1 MFCPSCGA
9 QNDSESGSCI
19 SCGAPLAADAA
30 PAHVTEQS
38 AGSAPA
44 SPVAA
49 SPADVFGDARLA
61 RLGDRLLA
69 VILDTLLLVGVFAV
83 VGMWAAIRWGGL
95 TAHGFSIQGN
105 AALVAI
111 SGTLVAG
118 FLYYWFLEAVAGAT
132 LGKAIVGI
140 RVRSKDG
147 GRCSFAAAL
156 IRNLARII
164 DGIAVYL
171 VGFLIAVFS
180 KLRQRLGD
188 HLAKTVVLETS
199 GGGVVRALFV
209 VVWLALLGGS
219 IWGAYMIH
227 RGAPASA
234 STAPASTPAP
244 VFTST
249 STSTSVRTSAGAS
262 ATIPIMSSG
271 DIKILNFTHLQAK
284 DGPPRASAVY
294 KPEDRVF
301 TSYEFA
307 GLTTDSQGQVHTT
320 DSVVALDPSG
330 LPLYAPAK
338 DTSNGMLS
346 ESKTLKNTFWFDIPP
361 FAPAGTYKIQ
371 IKLHDGVKNTDAEF
385 DPLFTVEA
393 PPLPAFEHLEVRD
406 FHLSLTQGGPAANP
420 LVLESGGTVYLS
432 GKIGGM
438 QFREDRPDVQ
448 VSLVVTGPK
457 GDKIF
462 ERPNFLVINDSHP
475 YHPPTFFMSIN
486 GNLNIPAG
494 FAKGTYTEKYIV
506 TDHIA
511 NATANYEF
519 KFQVR

>member
-1 MFCPSCGA
+1 MFCLSCGA
-9 QNDSESGSCI
+9 ENTSESDRCI
-19 SCGAPLAADAA
+19 SCGAPLAANAA
-30 PAHVTEQS
+30 PAHDIEQG
-38 AGSAPA
+38 AGSA
-44 SPVAA
+44 AA
-49 SPADVFGDARLA
+49 SATATLPADVIGDSRIA

-69 VILDTLLLVGVFAV
+69 VILDTLVLMGMFAV
-83 VGMWAAIRWGGL
+83 VGMWAAVRWGGL
-95 TAHGFSIQGN
+95 TANGFSVKGS
-105 AALVAI
+105 AALI
-111 SGTLVAG
+111 PILGTLVAG
-118 FLYYWFLEAVAGAT
+118 FLYYWLLEAVAGAT

-156 IRNLARII
+156 IRNLFRII

-188 HLAKTVVLETS
+188 HLAKTVVLES
-199 GGGVVRALFV
+199 SVGGFVRGLLV

-219 IWGAYMIH
+219 IWGAYVIH

-234 STAPASTPAP
+234 NTAPASTSAPA
-244 VFTST
+244 FT

-262 ATIPIMSSG
+262 ATIPVMSSG
-271 DIKILNFTHLQAK
+271 DIKILNFAYLQSK
-284 DGPPRASAVY
+284 DGAPRAAAIY

-307 GLTTDSQGQVHTT
+307 GLTADSQGQVHTT
-320 DSVVALDPSG
+320 DSVVALDPAG

-338 DTSNGMLS
+338 DTTNGLLS
-346 ESKTLKNTFWFDIPP
+346 GSKTLKNTYWFDIPP

-371 IKLHDGVKNTDAEF
+371 IKLHDAVKNTDAEF
-385 DPLFTVEA
+385 APVFTVEA
-393 PPLPAFEHLEVRD
+393 PPLPSFERLEVRD
-406 FHLSLTQGGPAANP
+406 FHLSLTQGGPPANP
-420 LVLESGGTVYLS
+420 LVLESGGTLYLS
-432 GKIGGM
+432 GRIGGM

-448 VSLVVTGPK
+448 VSLLVIGPK
-457 GDKIF
+457 GEKVF
-462 ERPNFLVINDSHP
+462 ERPDFLTINDSHP

-486 GNLNIPAG
+486 GNLNIPSG
-494 FAKGTYTEKYIV
+494 FAKGTYTEKYAV
-506 TDHIA
+506 TDRIA
-511 NATANYEF
+511 NATTNYEF

>member
-1 MFCPSCGA
+1 METGPEGHLCREPSQQAEKEVAMFCPSCGA

-19 SCGAPLAADAA
+19 PCGAPLAADAA

-44 SPVAA
+44 SPAA
-49 SPADVFGDARLA
+49 APPADVFGDARLA

-111 SGTLVAG
+111 SGTLVVA

-227 RGAPASA
+227 RRAPASA
-234 STAPASTPAP
+234 STAPASTSAP
-244 VFTST
+244 VFTASST

-294 KPEDRVF
+294 KPEDRVC
-301 TSYEFA
+301 
-307 GLTTDSQGQVHTT
+307 
-320 DSVVALDPSG
+320 
-330 LPLYAPAK
+330 K
-338 DTSNGMLS
+338 
-346 ESKTLKNTFWFDIPP
+346 PP
-361 FAPAGTYKIQ
+361 
-371 IKLHDGVKNTDAEF
+371 
-385 DPLFTVEA
+385 
-393 PPLPAFEHLEVRD
+393 R
-406 FHLSLTQGGPAANP
+406 
-420 LVLESGGTVYLS
+420 
-432 GKIGGM
+432 
-438 QFREDRPDVQ
+438 
-448 VSLVVTGPK
+448 
-457 GDKIF
+457 
-462 ERPNFLVINDSHP
+462 
-475 YHPPTFFMSIN
+475 
-486 GNLNIPAG
+486 
-494 FAKGTYTEKYIV
+494 
-506 TDHIA
+506 
-511 NATANYEF
+511 
-519 KFQVR
+519 